1 MFSQRKSFFR
11 GKLFYVL
18 LVGLFAFGVWINNG
32 QVHLKNSEGISTDS
46 KQPVSSSEKN
56 KEASVNKKN
65 SNDILD
71 NIISNQNNKI
81 TNDAIGE
88 TNLDENS
95 IDAQTVEKQAKEQYL
110 VKEVDGVIKVYHYD
124 SNGKEKLIKT
134 TDIDY
139 SFLTKEDQKLFKK
152 GIVKNSQ
159 EELDELLQDFES

>member
-1 MFSQRKSFFR
+1 MFSQRKSFFK
-11 GKLFYVL
+11 GKLFYAL
-18 LVGLFAFGVWINNG
+18 LVGLLAFGVWINNG
-32 QVHLKNSEGISTDS
+32 QVHLKNSGEISTDS
-46 KQPVSSSEKN
+46 KQPVSSSEKS
-56 KEASVNKKN
+56 KETSNHKKN
-65 SNDILD
+65 SNDILE
-71 NIISNQNNKI
+71 NIISNQNNKV

-88 TNLDENS
+88 NGLDENS
-95 IDAQTVEKQAKEQYL
+95 TDVQSVEKQTKEQYL

-152 GIVKNSQ
+152 GIVKNSR